1 MKFKL
6 CLDRNAISFGYLFYP
21 SKRLAGKNRSTF
33 VPCGFA
39 APPPS
44 EDPLLGNGGLFLL
57 WLRLRLSAPR
67 QDGELLKMSILEI
80 DQQHNDPG
88 YRIYLYPGYR

>member
-6 CLDRNAISFGYLFYP
+6 CLDRNASIFGYLFYP
-21 SKRLAGKNRSTF
+21 SGRLTGKNGLTF
-33 VPCGFA
+33 VPCRFA

-44 EDPLLGNGGLFLL
+44 EDTFLDNGGLFLL
-57 WLRLRLSAPR
+57 WSRLRLSAPR

-80 DQQHNDPG
+80 DQQHNDPR
-88 YRIYLYPGYR
+88 YR